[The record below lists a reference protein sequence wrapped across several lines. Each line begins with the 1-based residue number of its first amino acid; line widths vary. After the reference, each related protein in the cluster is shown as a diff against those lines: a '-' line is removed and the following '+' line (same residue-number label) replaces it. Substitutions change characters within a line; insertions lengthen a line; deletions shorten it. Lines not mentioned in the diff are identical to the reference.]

1 MPRMSLEPL
10 QKLADRA
17 PGRVRILPRFI
28 SDPEIP
34 ALMRRADIL
43 ALPYR
48 EIEQS
53 GVLYTGLAF
62 GKPMVLGDV
71 GGFAEFGRTYDAAR
85 LVPPGDAEAL
95 AATLNDLIADPAKR
109 AELSAAAK
117 AAVER
122 AYGWDAIAAS
132 TLALYERLG
141 ARPASGS
148 R

>member
-1 MPRMSLEPL
+1 MPVEPL
-10 QKLADRA
+10 RDLADRA
-17 PGRVRILPRFI
+17 RGTVRFLPRFI

-34 ALMRRADIL
+34 ALLRRADVL

-71 GGFAEFGRTYDAAR
+71 GGFAEFARQHDAAR
-85 LVPPGDAEAL
+85 LVPPGDANAL
-95 AATLNDLIADPAKR
+95 ARVLNELVSDPGER
-109 AELSAAAK
+109 ERLAAA
-117 AAVER
+117 ARNAVAES
-122 AYGWDAIAAS
+122 YGWDAIAER
-132 TLALYERLG
+132 TLALYRRLRE
-141 ARPASGS
+141 ARGGSGT